1 MAGAKRLKNLV
12 ISEVSSV
19 DRGAGEGVKVLL
31 MKRADADIEKIAPQ
45 LDDAITALK
54 KSFTDIEADKSIN
67 DKATARAEVL
77 KEFTDHV
84 AELTG
89 EKEPAMPTE
98 AEVQKR
104 IDDAV
109 STAVTKAIADSTA
122 AIAKLQFDLAWR
134 SMKPEHQEF
143 GKAMSDEDKKK
154 FAAKTDAE
162 RDADCDEAKK
172 SAIQKLDPEIQ
183 AKLAKADETAVQ
195 LQKLQEKQT
204 VADFEKRATDLGL
217 EKQHGEVLRKAYSGD
232 AEAQVK
238 LDALLKGLAEQVR
251 TGRVFAEFGNGGPG
265 KTVTAMD
272 EMTAK
277 AAELKKADPK
287 LTEAQAFDK
296 AYNDPANTEI
306 AQRIRADQMQK
317 IHRAA

>member
-54 KSFTDIEADKSIN
+54 KSFSDIEADKSIN
-67 DKATARAEVL
+67 DKAAARAEVL

-89 EKEPAMPTE
+89 EKEPAMPTD
-98 AEVQKR
+98 AEVQKM
-104 IDDAV
+104 ITD
-109 STAVTKAIADSTA
+109 AVTKALEGPSAT
-122 AIAKLQFDLAWR
+122 IAKLQFDLAWR
-134 SMKPEHQEF
+134 SMKPAHQEF

-217 EKQHGEVLRKAYSGD
+217 DKQHGEVLRKAYSGD
-232 AEAQVK
+232 AEAQGK

-251 TGRVFAEFGNGGPG
+251 TGKVFAEFGNGGPA
-265 KTVTAMD
+265 KTATAMD